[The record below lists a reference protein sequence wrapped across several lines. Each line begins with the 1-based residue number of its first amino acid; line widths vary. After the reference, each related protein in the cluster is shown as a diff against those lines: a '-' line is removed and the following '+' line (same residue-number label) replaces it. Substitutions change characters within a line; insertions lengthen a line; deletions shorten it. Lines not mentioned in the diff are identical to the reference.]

1 MTGWAILLAIVALLL
16 GLVASTL
23 HEALRD
29 YSLRKLEEIASRN
42 GGMSRL
48 EPIVNDAKGYALMPG
63 LVRALAFALFIAAS
77 FGVVKVV
84 EIGENG
90 ALSIRPIVLILGL
103 IVDAGLGYF
112 FFLALPASIA
122 AHAGERAIHLGAG
135 LLRVGFVLAWP
146 LRAVHVFDIAIKRLA
161 GESQTTPADEIED
174 DLLSAVSEGER
185 EGSIGE
191 TEREMIEAVFEHRT
205 RTVEEVMTPRTEI
218 EGIELIDDL
227 PAARDFIASVGHS
240 RIPVFQGDLDHLVG
254 ILYAKDLLH
263 FLGVEDKPFAMRN
276 VLREPVF
283 LPETKPINEALIDL
297 RAQKI
302 HLAIVLDEYGGTAG
316 LITIE
321 DILEEIV
328 GEIQDE
334 YEPDDESEPN
344 VRIDAEGRCADVDA
358 RADLDDANDALKAI
372 DIELEESEDYE
383 TVGGWAM
390 STLGHI
396 PVAGETF
403 SVNGFSI
410 EVLEAEPTRIHQLR
424 FTAQPQG
431 DEPHPESADTPSTTA
446 SSEDA

>member
-1 MTGWAILLAIVALLL
+1 M
-16 GLVASTL
+16 
-23 HEALRD
+23 
-29 YSLRKLEEIASRN
+29 
-42 GGMSRL
+42 RL
-48 EPIVNDAKGYALMPG
+48 
-63 LVRALAFALFIAAS
+63 
-77 FGVVKVV
+77 
-84 EIGENG
+84 
-90 ALSIRPIVLILGL
+90 
-103 IVDAGLGYF
+103 
-112 FFLALPASIA
+112 
-122 AHAGERAIHLGAG
+122 
-135 LLRVGFVLAWP
+135 
-146 LRAVHVFDIAIKRLA
+146 FDVAIKRLA

-191 TEREMIEAVFEHRT
+191 TEREMIEAVVELRT

-218 EGIELIDDL
+218 EGIELMDDL
-227 PAARDFIASVGHS
+227 PAARDFIADVGHS
-240 RIPVFQGDLDHLVG
+240 RIPVYEGDLDHLVG

-263 FLGVEDKPFAMRN
+263 FLGVEDKTFKMRD

-334 YEPDDESEPN
+334 YEPDDDSAPN
-344 VRIDAEGRCADVDA
+344 VSVNEQDRSADVDA
-358 RADLDDANDALKAI
+358 RAALDDANDALKAI
-372 DIELEESEDYE
+372 DVELEESEDYE

-390 STLGHI
+390 SKLGHI

-403 SVNGFSI
+403 TVNGCDI
-410 EVLEAEPTRIHQLR
+410 EVLEAEPTRIHRLR
-424 FTAQPQG
+424 ITAR
-431 DEPHPESADTPSTTA
+431 PEAEEGEATPEQAPAPEAT
-446 SSEDA
+446 SETPE